1 MQRSQHRRGTLG
13 RPSLVLC
20 ASSLILSS
28 GLFGGASARAS
39 TNLPA
44 WQQEMPS
51 ADPPGLTPFTAASA
65 VDDVAVGQL
74 VLYDPIV
81 FTNCS
86 GTNPLWVWD
95 GETWSNPPGGAGAPV
110 RESPTF
116 VYDGATRRVLMF
128 GGDRPSC
135 AGQPRTAL
143 ADTWEWNGSRWV
155 QQHPATSPAPGVGAC
170 AAYDVD
176 TNEVVMFGGVD
187 GIPPVSDANTWTWNG
202 TNWTAHQPALSPP
215 TAGSC
220 GMAYD
225 SVRHQLLLTTED
237 SASSTVQT
245 WAWDGAAWS
254 ELPSS
259 GPTEYNLIPT
269 ITFDGDL
276 GEVVLYNGRT
286 PCTGTFFTGDCGT
299 PASQTWAW
307 NGANWQDVS
316 ATRSPT
322 SRFDGALAFD
332 NATHQLVLF
341 GGWPDFGATVADT
354 WIFAAHGT
362 SSVLPQRLAGADRVA
377 TAVAVSQDEF
387 AAPQSASAVVLA
399 RGDEFADAL
408 TGGPLAVAKKGPL
421 LLTSSGSLDPSTSAE
436 ISRVLAPGGPV
447 YLLGGPSALSTAVQ
461 AQVVALGF
469 TVVRIAGSDRYG
481 TAVAVA
487 AALGNPTTVL
497 EASGADF
504 PDALAAGPAAS
515 VEHAAI
521 LLTVGSSQANSTA
534 AYLAA
539 HPGTRF
545 AVGGPAATADP
556 TAVAIV
562 GTDRY
567 ATSAAVARAF
577 FPDATS
583 FGVATGTGFADALS
597 GGALSGAR
605 SQPTLLLPTTGAIPE
620 SVHAFV
626 ATHAGGVVAV
636 QAFGG
641 TTAVSASSIAALSAA
656 MSGS

>member
-1 MQRSQHRRGTLG
+1 MRSQHRRSILS
-13 RPSLVLC
+13 RMSLALP
-20 ASSLILSS
+20 AGSLILINGLS
-28 GLFGGASARAS
+28 GGTAARAS
-39 TNLPA
+39 TNPPA
-44 WQQEMPS
+44 WQHAMPA
-51 ADPPGLTPFTAASA
+51 ADPPSLEPYTAASA
-65 VDDVAVGQL
+65 VDDPAVGQL

-86 GTNPLWVWD
+86 GANPLWVWD
-95 GETWSNPPGGAGAPV
+95 GETWSNPPGGADAPV
-110 RESPTF
+110 RESPTI

-135 AGQPRTAL
+135 GGQPRTAL

-155 QQHPATSPAPGVGAC
+155 QQHPATSPAPGAGAC
-170 AAYDVD
+170 AAYDLD
-176 TNEVVMFGGVD
+176 TKQVVMFGGS
-187 GIPPVSDANTWTWNG
+187 GISGVSDPNTWTWNG
-202 TNWTAHQPALSPP
+202 TNWTAHQPAPSPP

-237 SASSTVQT
+237 SASSTVET

-254 ELPSS
+254 QLPSS
-259 GPTEYNLIPT
+259 GPTEYNLIPA

-286 PCTGTFFTGDCGT
+286 PCTGTFFTGGCGT
-299 PASQTWAW
+299 PVSQTWAW

-316 ATRSPT
+316 ATLSPA
-322 SRFDGALAFD
+322 SRFNGALAFD

-341 GGWPDFGATVADT
+341 GGWPEFGATVADT
-354 WIFAAHGT
+354 WILAAKGT
-362 SSVLPQRLAGADRVA
+362 SSVVPQRLAGADRVA

-387 AAPQSASAVVLA
+387 TAPQSASAVVLA
-399 RGDEFADAL
+399 RGDGFADAL

-421 LLTSSGSLDPSTSAE
+421 LLTSSGSLDSSTSAE
-436 ISRVLAPGGPV
+436 ISRVLAPRGIV
-447 YLLGGPSALSTAVQ
+447 YLLGGTSALSTTVQ
-461 AQVVALGF
+461 AQVTALGF
-469 TVVRIAGSDRYG
+469 TVVRIAGPDRYG
-481 TAVAVA
+481 TAVDVA
-487 AALGNPTTVL
+487 GVLGNPTTVL
-497 EASGADF
+497 EASGIDF

-515 VEHAAI
+515 LEHAAI
-521 LLTVGSSQANSTA
+521 LLTIGSSQANPTA

-539 HPGTRF
+539 HPGARF
-545 AVGGPAATADP
+545 AIGDPAATADP
-556 TAVAIV
+556 AAVAIV
-562 GTDRY
+562 GADRY

-577 FPDATS
+577 FPNATS
-583 FGVATGTGFADALS
+583 FAVATGAGFADALS

-605 SQPTLLLPTTGAIPE
+605 SQPTLLLPATGAIPE

-641 TTAVSASSIAALSAA
+641 TSAVGASSIAALGAA
-656 MSGS
+656 MAGS